1 MRYEN
6 QKKNEESLHN
16 LEWTRAKE
24 TDAVFIIIIII
35 IEVAFAYNIS

>member
-16 LEWTRAKE
+16 LEWTRARE
-24 TDAVFIIIIII
+24 TDAVFIIIII